1 MKQATLMTFNQLIRQ
16 HHLADEQINQDIMKV
31 INNTDGPTLDEVNAQ
46 LDRAKKKLLE
56 TATMGDDYQELIDHI
71 KSLQQQ
77 QAVLSNQ

>member
-1 MKQATLMTFNQLIRQ
+1 MTFNQLIRQ